1 MSSELKILYSL
12 PSSLISVPP
21 YLLTS
26 TRSPFLTSN
35 GIFFPSSLVLP
46 VPSATMTLSI
56 GFSLAVSGMMMP
68 PFLTSFSSTAST
80 RMRSPRGLT
89 FSAILLVWFCCLFLF
104 NQKPAAPAE
113 GKLFPLQ
120 SPKRP
125 YRRGHR
131 LTDEKAFRVVHY
143 IRTSEWL
150 PTGLQRPGHR
160 VVQILVGRTLHGLI
174 SFDIVS
180 HLLSF

>member
-21 YLLTS
+21 YLLTR

-46 VPSATMTLSI
+46 VPSATTTLSI

-68 PFLTSFSSTAST
+68 PFFTSFSSTAST

-89 FSAILLVWFCCLFLF
+89 FSAIVLVWLLLLSV
-104 NQKPAAPAE
+104 NQIPTALAV
-113 GKLFPLQ
+113 GKSFPLHCAHW
-120 SPKRP
+120 PDGRN
-125 YRRGHR
+125 HR
-131 LTDEKAFRVVHY
+131 LANDRPLRVVQY
-143 IRTSEWL
+143 IRTPE
-150 PTGLQRPGHR
+150 
-160 VVQILVGRTLHGLI
+160 
-174 SFDIVS
+174 
-180 HLLSF
+180 